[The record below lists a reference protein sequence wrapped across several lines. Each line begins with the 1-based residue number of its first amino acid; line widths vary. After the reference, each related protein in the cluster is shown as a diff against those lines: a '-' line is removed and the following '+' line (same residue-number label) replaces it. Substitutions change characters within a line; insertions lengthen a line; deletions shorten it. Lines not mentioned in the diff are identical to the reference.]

1 MKRLPVFSCLMTVA
15 MAALLTGCP
24 PQPVL
29 NVSTTTLRF
38 GVDDV
43 DPTELETVQT
53 FEVFNNGGRNTTLVV
68 NITSSEPWLT
78 VTPSTAT
85 STGADDVITV
95 TATVNRDFSELKQLD
110 FADATITVESSV
122 GTELIAVTTAP
133 EFFTEAFNTG
143 ADLEGLALTFRPNG
157 GPNFYEATKTEI
169 TEFPTDP
176 SDAAQYPL
184 SFDTFG
190 DPVEAGLFGGEAVA
204 YYGQMYEKLFISSNG
219 WVSFGTTG
227 NDPVTFGEHFETPQI
242 SGPGVDA
249 TDAGAMV
256 TYQQDE
262 DKLVITYMDAPTKG
276 APGSP
281 NDFQVEMFFDG
292 TIQVSFLSLDPALS
306 GIIGLSSGAGVNGAQ
321 PMDFLP
327 SDLTSVNTGT
337 LKTSLLD

>member
-95 TATVNRDFSELKQLD
+95 TATVNRDYSELKQLD

-133 EFFTEAFNTG
+133 
-143 ADLEGLALTFRPNG
+143 
-157 GPNFYEATKTEI
+157 
-169 TEFPTDP
+169 
-176 SDAAQYPL
+176 
-184 SFDTFG
+184 
-190 DPVEAGLFGGEAVA
+190 
-204 YYGQMYEKLFISSNG
+204 
-219 WVSFGTTG
+219 
-227 NDPVTFGEHFETPQI
+227 
-242 SGPGVDA
+242 
-249 TDAGAMV
+249 
-256 TYQQDE
+256 
-262 DKLVITYMDAPTKG
+262 
-276 APGSP
+276 
-281 NDFQVEMFFDG
+281 
-292 TIQVSFLSLDPALS
+292 
-306 GIIGLSSGAGVNGAQ
+306 
-321 PMDFLP
+321 
-327 SDLTSVNTGT
+327 
-337 LKTSLLD
+337 